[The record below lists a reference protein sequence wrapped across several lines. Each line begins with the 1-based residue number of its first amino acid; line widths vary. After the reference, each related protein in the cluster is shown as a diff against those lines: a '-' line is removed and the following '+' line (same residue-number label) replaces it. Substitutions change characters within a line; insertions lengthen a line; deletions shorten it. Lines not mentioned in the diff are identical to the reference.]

1 MCLCMRVLFFGFNIY
16 IYICMYI
23 YTYILK
29 WTRWNKYALLGEES
43 VWGQKLLGLNFSGL
57 FGCVV

>member
-1 MCLCMRVLFFGFNIY
+1 MVRKNESTTKSDL
-16 IYICMYI
+16 YI

-43 VWGQKLLGLNFSGL
+43 VWG
-57 FGCVV
+57 